1 METALATIIIVI
13 AVVSIIIIA
22 SSKKW
27 LAPLLIIFGLIGLYM
42 STIQMNVK
50 FSIIFLSF
58 SLAFIASG
66 IIIIIANA
74 KYKKA

>member
-1 METALATIIIVI
+1 METALAIILISI
-13 AVVSIIIIA
+13 AVVSIIVTA

-42 STIQMNVK
+42 STIQINVK

-58 SLAFIASG
+58 SLALIASG

-74 KYKKA
+74 KFKRA

>member
-1 METALATIIIVI
+1 
-13 AVVSIIIIA
+13 
-22 SSKKW
+22 
-27 LAPLLIIFGLIGLYM
+27 M